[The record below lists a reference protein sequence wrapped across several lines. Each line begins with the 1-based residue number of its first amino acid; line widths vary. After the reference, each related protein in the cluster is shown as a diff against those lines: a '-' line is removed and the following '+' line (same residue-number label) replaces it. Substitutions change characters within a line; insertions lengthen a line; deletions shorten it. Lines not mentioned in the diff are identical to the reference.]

1 MGEALTVYVDDRP
14 EKLDVIKVGING
26 YGTIGRRV
34 ADAVMKQD
42 DMELVGVTK
51 TKPDYKSAVAESKG
65 ISVYAVDMKS
75 LEGFRSAGAN
85 VKGTLN
91 DLLQR
96 VDVVVDCAPED
107 TGPLNKPIYELAGVK
122 AIYQG
127 GAGDNLAGVSFV
139 AQCNYDE
146 AVGKRAVQ
154 VVSCNTTGLCRTI
167 SAVDKSVGVS
177 RARAV
182 LARRATDPD
191 DVKKGPID
199 AIVLDPSTLPSH
211 HGPDVQTV
219 LKGLDIVTMAFK
231 VPTTHMHLHSLILS
245 LKKQAGKEEVVS
257 ALSKAPRITLV
268 DGKSGFKSTANIMDW
283 AREAG
288 RPRND
293 VYEATVWRDSV
304 TVVSGEAYMFL
315 AVHQEAIVVPEN
327 IDAIRALAGGYSRE
341 ESMKRTDLSLGI
353 VHR

>member
-1 MGEALTVYVDDRP
+1 M
-14 EKLDVIKVGING
+14 IKVGING

-34 ADAVMKQD
+34 ADAVRKQK
-42 DMELVGVTK
+42 DMELVGVTAVH
-51 TKPDYKSAVAESKG
+51 PHYKYGVARDKG
-65 ISVYAVDMKS
+65 IDLYALDMKS
-75 LEGFRSAGAN
+75 LEAFNAAGYT

-96 VDVVVDCAPED
+96 VDVVVDAGPDD
-107 TGPLNKPIYELAGVK
+107 TGPANLKVYSQAGTK
-122 AIYQG
+122 SIFNG
-127 GAGDNLAGVSFV
+127 GAGDDMTIPSFV
-139 AQCNYDE
+139 AQCNFE
-146 AVGKRAVQ
+146 NVVGKESAK

-167 SAVDKSVGVS
+167 NAVDGAVGVS
-177 RARAV
+177 KARAV

-199 AIVLDPSTLPSH
+199 SVVLDPTTLPSH

-219 LKGLDIVTMAFK
+219 LPHINIVTMAFK

-245 LKKQAGKEEVVS
+245 LKKPASKEEVVK
-257 ALSKAPRITLV
+257 ALQAAPRLSLV

-283 AREAG
+283 AREKG
-288 RPRND
+288 RDRND
-293 VYEATVWRDSV
+293 VYEATVWKDSV
-304 TVVSGEAYMFL
+304 TVVDGEAYMFL

-341 ESMKRTDLSLGI
+341 ESMRATDESLGI
-353 VHR
+353 THR

>member
-1 MGEALTVYVDDRP
+1 M
-14 EKLDVIKVGING
+14 IQVGING

-34 ADAVMKQD
+34 ADAVRKQK
-42 DMELVGVTK
+42 DMELVGVTAVH
-51 TKPDYKSAVAESKG
+51 PHYKYGVARDKG
-65 ISVYAVDMKS
+65 IDLYALDMKS
-75 LEGFRSAGAN
+75 LEAFNAAGYT

-96 VDVVVDCAPED
+96 VDVVVDAGPDD
-107 TGPLNKPIYELAGVK
+107 TGPANLKVYSQAGTK
-122 AIYQG
+122 SIFNG
-127 GAGDNLAGVSFV
+127 GAGDDMTIPSFV
-139 AQCNYDE
+139 AQCNFE
-146 AVGKRAVQ
+146 NVVGKESAK

-167 SAVDKSVGVS
+167 NAVDGAVGVS
-177 RARAV
+177 KARAV

-199 AIVLDPSTLPSH
+199 SVVLDPTTLPSH

-219 LKGLDIVTMAFK
+219 LPHINIVTMAFK

-245 LKKQAGKEEVVS
+245 LKKPASKEEVVK
-257 ALSKAPRITLV
+257 ALQAAPRLSLV

-283 AREAG
+283 AREKG
-288 RPRND
+288 RDRND
-293 VYEATVWRDSV
+293 VYEATVWKDSV
-304 TVVSGEAYMFL
+304 TVVDGEAYMFL

-341 ESMKRTDLSLGI
+341 ESMRATDESLGI
-353 VHR
+353 THR